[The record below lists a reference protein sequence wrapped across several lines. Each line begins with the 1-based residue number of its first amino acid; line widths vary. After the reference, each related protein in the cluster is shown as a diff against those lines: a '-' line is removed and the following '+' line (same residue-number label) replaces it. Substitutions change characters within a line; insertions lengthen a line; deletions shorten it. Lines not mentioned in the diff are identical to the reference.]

1 MPFLSVNTK
10 LSSEANTLIGVPY
23 GTLPCFKET
32 VVDVVLKS
40 RLVIVTLA
48 FASDPLVVTS
58 FVAGRVASVSLS
70 LNLKFGNLVVSSV
83 TFTFFVPKSLFTVSA
98 FFTAADKSASDKAS
112 VSLKVIL
119 FAGTETI
126 FPVY

>member
-1 MPFLSVNTK
+1 M
-10 LSSEANTLIGVPY
+10 PY

-83 TFTFFVPKSLFTVSA
+83 TFTFFVPKCQL
-98 FFTAADKSASDKAS
+98 
-112 VSLKVIL
+112 
-119 FAGTETI
+119 
-126 FPVY
+126 

>member
-1 MPFLSVNTK
+1 M
-10 LSSEANTLIGVPY
+10 PY

-112 VSLKVIL
+112 VSLKVMQEQKLL
-119 FAGTETI
+119 FLYTDKKVLLQQL
-126 FPVY
+126 F